1 MSQVLFS
8 IVKGKKRSYDV
19 NPFRCLDW
27 YCLHSWREKM
37 NKTPSNTTIHQTRVQ
52 AQQRLWQ
59 WSHRLYRQWQIQQ
72 NRKLSCFQA
81 THCYHY
87 IFSSGCSFIPPVP
100 PCLICLMLPPPQ
112 RVVAT
117 TVQHN
122 NNNSLAPRTT
132 MEIWWSQTQAY
143 FLTRDC
149 MHATYDQFRIDA
161 HWKS

>member
-1 MSQVLFS
+1 MLN
-8 IVKGKKRSYDV
+8 V
-19 NPFRCLDW
+19 NPFRCLYW

-37 NKTPSNTTIHQTRVQ
+37 NKTPSNTIHQTKVGTTEAMVVVV
-52 AQQRLWQ
+52 AQTK
-59 WSHRLYRQWQIQQ
+59 RQWQIQR

-87 IFSSGCSFIPPVP
+87 IISSGCSFIPPVP
-100 PCLICLMLPPPQ
+100 MALPPCLICLMLPPQ
-112 RVVAT
+112 RVAT

-143 FLTRDC
+143 FLTRVRSFSILLFRNFLDC
-149 MHATYDQFRIDA
+149 VHATSLELMHIGNE
-161 HWKS
+161 